1 MLMPGEDKQGI
12 INFLKNFSQENKL
25 DIIEMFKP
33 LGFQGGVNLKNPD
46 RTFMII
52 DNHYLGKKF
61 FGKIIAGKSDGK

>member
-1 MLMPGEDKQGI
+1 
-12 INFLKNFSQENKL
+12 
-25 DIIEMFKP
+25 MFKP